1 MKNVI
6 LTFCVI
12 SLLAT
17 YTPPKPTCYCVIP
30 ELTKAYEQAAAIFA
44 GEVVEITPPRTF
56 DENRP
61 VADRLYT
68 VKFKVQRSWK
78 GSFPSLEVNV
88 FSGHGNGCLSYPV
101 VQVGKNYLVFA
112 DPVLIDGVLERGQM
126 VVTACNRTALI
137 PESLDQTREP
147 PRSLEFNR
155 EDASQDLKAL
165 ERFPLTV
172 TGVSQRVTEHHRN
185 QEEPKPCP

>member
-6 LTFCVI
+6 LALCTI

-17 YTPPKPTCYCVIP
+17 YTPPKPACYCTIP
-30 ELTKAYEQAAAIFA
+30 ELTKAYEQAAAVFA
-44 GEVVEITPPRTF
+44 GEVVEITPPLTF

-68 VKFKVQRSWK
+68 IKFQVKKSWK
-78 GSFPSLEVNV
+78 GSFPSLEVPV

-101 VQVGKNYLVFA
+101 VQVGKKYLVFA
-112 DPVLIDGVLERGQM
+112 DQVLIDGIPEKGQIVM
-126 VVTACNRTALI
+126 TACNRTSLI
-137 PESLDQTREP
+137 PELPNQTREP

-165 ERFPLTV
+165 ESFPLTV
-172 TGVSQRVTEHHRN
+172 TGVSQGVTDHHRN
-185 QEEPKPCP
+185 QAEPKPCP